1 MNRLAASLLALSL
14 LTGCP
19 VDDDDDAAQDS
30 CDLLAG
36 DVSPEV
42 VIQDPSNSLMADA
55 DEAINWIVHIED
67 EDSEVTDI
75 ELEAMD
81 MSNGTEVPIDFD
93 VPSPED
99 DGRAVFPMPAGTLDS
114 GVVTVRIRATD
125 PLGCTGD
132 DQVVLCI
139 DVSEQSCPSR

>member
-1 MNRLAASLLALSL
+1 MNRLAASLLALFL
-14 LTGCP
+14 LAGCP
-19 VDDDDDAAQDS
+19 VDDDDDAAPDS

-36 DVSPEV
+36 DAIPEV
-42 VIQDPSNSLMADA
+42 VIQDPSNSLMIDPG
-55 DEAINWIVHIED
+55 EAINWIVRIED

-93 VPSPED
+93 LPFPSD

-114 GVVTVRIRATD
+114 GIVTVRIRATD
-125 PLGCTGD
+125 PIGCTGD

-139 DVSEQSCPSR
+139 DISEQSCPNR